1 MENIHKLNPQRLQ
14 KMKGPHWKLV
24 IQLYILSDFSKF
36 IFLLQVTSKHYAMAK
51 VEKQK
56 CFRTD
61 IFNSFGY

>member
-36 IFLLQVTSKHYAMAK
+36 IFLLQVTSKK
-51 VEKQK
+51 LEKQK

-61 IFNSFGY
+61 ILNSFGY